1 MTSFELFDLA
11 EENLK
16 SFARSSVRAKI
27 ILSLIDRDLA
37 LNELEKLLNIRA
49 STMLHAIKDMIEEGL
64 IRKINHEYSLTNVG
78 RIQALLLDELI
89 STIAALEQHRDFW
102 MTHDIGGIPVDLQLK
117 IGMLAESY
125 VLKDDH
131 SAPLRSLEY
140 FVEQLVN
147 SSVIRGLSP
156 VIITGWSE
164 AIALPVRN
172 GSSVELIL
180 TNSVLETVIR
190 ERGALL
196 KELLG
201 FDNFKLYRLKDGA
214 KAAFTVTENFLNL
227 GLCRPD
233 GSYDLASD
241 LICSGEKAVNWG
253 NELFDYYL
261 SCSERVNTIN

>member
-1 MTSFELFDLA
+1 MPSFELFELA

-16 SFARSSVRAKI
+16 SFARSSVRARI
-27 ILSLIDRDLA
+27 ILGLIDRDLA
-37 LNELEKLLNIRA
+37 LSELEKLLNIRA

-64 IRKINHEYSLTNVG
+64 VQKRNHSYSLTNVG

-102 MTHDIGGIPVDLQLK
+102 MTHDISGIPISLQLK

-140 FVEQLVN
+140 FIEQLVN
-147 SSVIRGLSP
+147 SKVIRGISP
-156 VIITGWSE
+156 VIVTGWSD
-164 AIALPVRN
+164 AIAFPVKN
-172 GSSVELIL
+172 GARVDLIL
-180 TNSVLETVIR
+180 TDSVLEKVIK
-190 ERGALL
+190 EQGDLL

-201 FDNFKLYRLKDGA
+201 FDNFKLYRLKDGV
-214 KAAFTVTENFLNL
+214 KVAFTVTESFLNL
-227 GLCRPD
+227 GLSRLD
-233 GSYDLASD
+233 GGYDLGSD
-241 LICSGEKAVNWG
+241 LICSSENAVAWG

-261 SCSERVNTIN
+261 SYSEKVNYI